1 MGPIKRASSSNHYL
15 SAWFYLAILCL
26 FAVKVINNRVLVE
39 GGMFHGSLGTW
50 QFIKW
55 QNGKKENK
63 LWALLK
69 KCQPW
74 FNFIPFLYHTHTN
87 TSRGSAHYANC
98 MKIHIS
104 SSPKLICHCLLLVSQ
119 TGQKTG
125 MKLRGPKCL
134 RVCVCGPRFCGL
146 HFYHSFAARVLWGV
160 TFGPGCLLINDR
172 QDKHA
177 NNLIKFAV
185 NNKIPTHITWPNFNR
200 ALIKC

>member
-1 MGPIKRASSSNHYL
+1 
-15 SAWFYLAILCL
+15 
-26 FAVKVINNRVLVE
+26 
-39 GGMFHGSLGTW
+39 
-50 QFIKW
+50 
-55 QNGKKENK
+55 
-63 LWALLK
+63 
-69 KCQPW
+69 
-74 FNFIPFLYHTHTN
+74 
-87 TSRGSAHYANC
+87 

-200 ALIKC
+200 ALINNRVLVEGGMFHGSLGTWQFIKWQNGKKENKLWALLKKCQP